1 MTRFVLHLTLF
12 LTLLGLWT
20 WKLLEPYPVPE
31 DLRKGLADLELDFLA
46 AKALHAGGYAFLT
59 VLAMTMPV
67 ARRWRWGLVGFLV
80 LHGVGTEIGQTFV
93 ENRTGTV
100 RDAIIDWCGIAL
112 GLAVSRFAK
121 LGEPGASATGRGL
134 DYRFPRSSS

>member
-1 MTRFVLHLTLF
+1 MARFAIHFTIF

-31 DLRKGLADLELDFLA
+31 DLRKGLGEYDFWA
-46 AKALHAGGYAFLT
+46 AKTLHACGYALLT
-59 VLAMTMPV
+59 FLAMTLPV
-67 ARRWRWGLVGFLV
+67 ARRWRWALAGFLV

-100 RDAIIDWCGIAL
+100 RDVIIDWCGIAL
-112 GLAVSRFAK
+112 GLAALRLRFLK
-121 LGEPGASATGRGL
+121 PGEPRVSATGVRN
-134 DYRFPRSSS
+134 DSSR